1 MIMPGCNMV
10 QVYHPMKQEIFSSQP
25 ISGYILIVL
34 LQALRNQFSKNIFCN
49 LPLAI
54 QEMNTGH
61 LLSAINCMDQLDM
74 EEGFNFFSFLQTPA
88 SSFRPM
94 IFSYG

>member
-1 MIMPGCNMV
+1 
-10 QVYHPMKQEIFSSQP
+10 
-25 ISGYILIVL
+25 VL
-34 LQALRNQFSKNIFCN
+34 LLVSGNLFSKNIFCN

-74 EEGFNFFSFLQTPA
+74 EEGSSFFSFLQIPA
-88 SSFRPM
+88 SSFHPM